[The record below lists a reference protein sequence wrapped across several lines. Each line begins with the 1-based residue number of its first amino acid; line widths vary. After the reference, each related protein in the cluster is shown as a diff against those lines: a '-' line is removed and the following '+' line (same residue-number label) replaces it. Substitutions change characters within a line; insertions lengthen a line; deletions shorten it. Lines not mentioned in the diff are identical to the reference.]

1 MDAGPARMV
10 RHCAGAEDEL
20 QPRTRHPANADHSPG
35 KEHTMRIKTQ
45 FTAVMAAALLASAAF
60 AVPAQELEVRKG
72 VVTAMQ
78 PTDVQAPVISTSTMW
93 QLGGLLSLAHVQ
105 VNCGRCGQVYELIL
119 DAGRLGADIASS
131 DAGAAGR
138 GNYLLTVR
146 FDDASE
152 STFTRRGEQLA

>member
-1 MDAGPARMV
+1 
-10 RHCAGAEDEL
+10 
-20 QPRTRHPANADHSPG
+20 
-35 KEHTMRIKTQ
+35 MRIKTQ

-78 PTDVQAPVISTSTMW
+78 PTDVQAPVVSTSTKR
-93 QLGGLLSLAHVQ
+93 QLGGML
-105 VNCGRCGQVYELIL
+105 GRALGQAVGGRGGQAYELTL
-119 DAGRLGADIASS
+119 AAGSLGADIASS

-152 STFTRRGEQLA
+152 SAFTRRGEQLARIRVGSRVKVVGTGDSVTLLAE